1 MQAAVVR
8 RYGAP
13 EVIEIEDRPMPEPKR
28 GEVMVRVEAV
38 AVTAADGRLRAARFP
53 RGFGVIAK
61 LGIGFSGPRKRV
73 LGIAYSGVIERVGE
87 GVAGFSP
94 GDEVAGMNGK
104 TLGMHAQYARVSVD
118 RVAPKPAELSHADAA
133 GVLFGGTAALYF
145 LRDRAGV
152 RPGQTVLVNGAS
164 GAVGSAA
171 VQLAR
176 HFGAGVTAI
185 TSATNAELVRRIGAE
200 SVIDYAATP
209 LAVLAARGQRYD
221 VVFDAFG
228 NIDRELGLRLL
239 RTEGTLVLAVADLV
253 DTVRARG
260 QVAAGV
266 APERPADF
274 AELMRLAATGILDPL
289 TRSLGSLDALVQAH
303 RIVDS
308 GHKVGNLVVHPNAQ

>member
-1 MQAAVVR
+1 M
-8 RYGAP
+8 
-13 EVIEIEDRPMPEPKR
+13 
-28 GEVMVRVEAV
+28 
-38 AVTAADGRLRAARFP
+38 
-53 RGFGVIAK
+53 
-61 LGIGFSGPRKRV
+61 
-73 LGIAYSGVIERVGE
+73 
-87 GVAGFSP
+87 
-94 GDEVAGMNGK
+94 
-104 TLGMHAQYARVSVD
+104 
-118 RVAPKPAELSHADAA
+118 
-133 GVLFGGTAALYF
+133 
-145 LRDRAGV
+145 
-152 RPGQTVLVNGAS
+152 
-164 GAVGSAA
+164 
-171 VQLAR
+171 
-176 HFGAGVTAI
+176 TAI

-289 TRSLGSLDALVQAH
+289 TRSLGSLDSLVQAH

-308 GHKVGNLVVHPNAQ
+308 GHKVGNLVVLPNAQSPLRATGVREGNARLSPEPGWVWRAWGTSMKRAAFQVPHDVTFVARRSRCGWIGEGASARFPSAWASGEQARWSPKQVGDLADR

>member
-1 MQAAVVR
+1 MQAALVR

-13 EVIEIEDRPMPEPKR
+13 DVIKIVDQPIPEPKR
-28 GEVMVRVEAV
+28 GEVVVRVEAV
-38 AVTAADGRLRAARFP
+38 AVTAADGRLRAGRFP
-53 RGFGVIAK
+53 RGFGVVAK
-61 LGIGFSGPRKRV
+61 LGVGFSGPRKQV

-87 GVAGFSP
+87 DVSEFAP

-104 TLGMHAQYARVSVD
+104 TLGMHAQYARVPAG

-152 RPGQTVLVNGAS
+152 KPGQAVLVNGAS

-176 HFGAGVTAI
+176 HFGATVTAV
-185 TSATNAELVRRIGAE
+185 TSAPNVDLMRRIGAE

-209 LAVLAARGQRYD
+209 LADLAARGQRYD
-221 VVFDAFG
+221 VVFDTYG
-228 NIDRELGLRLL
+228 NIDRELGLSLL
-239 RTEGTLVLAVADLV
+239 RPGGTLVLAVADLV
-253 DTVRARG
+253 DTVRSRG
-260 QVAAGV
+260 QVVAGV

-274 AELMRLAATGILDPL
+274 TELMRLVVEGQLDSL
-289 TRSLGSLDALVQAH
+289 TRSLGTLDALVEAH

-308 GHKVGNLVVHPNAQ
+308 GHKVGNLVVLPNAE